1 MKTEEKIIEEI
12 LVSEIQNLG
21 YRLIRV
27 KGLRKNNL
35 TLQIMIDKNHGS
47 EVTVEDCEI
56 VSRKVS
62 PLLDT
67 DCPINDEYF
76 LEVSS
81 PGIDRPLISS
91 SDFDNY
97 IGFDAR
103 IEMNT
108 MVGGRKKFKGK
119 LMGMEKD
126 MVKILAGD
134 VFYELSY
141 NDIFRAKLIL
151 TQELLDV

>member
-27 KGLRKNNL
+27 KVLRENNL

-62 PLLDT
+62 PLLDV
-67 DCPINDEYF
+67 DCPIKDEYF

>member
-27 KGLRKNNL
+27 RVLRKNNL

-62 PLLDT
+62 PLLDI
-67 DCPINDEYF
+67 DSPINDEYF

-81 PGIDRPLISS
+81 PGIDRPLIST

-97 IGFDAR
+97 TGFDVR

-108 MVGGRKKFKGK
+108 IVGGQKKFKGK
-119 LMGMEKD
+119 LMGMDKN

-134 VFYELSY
+134 VVYKLSY
-141 NDIFRAKLIL
+141 NDIFQAKLIL